1 MIQAMKIKNTGG
13 AGKTGKTGETRP
25 VRRAGA
31 AAAGEFSDQVR
42 ATQGADAAASAAPA
56 AGSGAVA
63 GVDGILAAQDVGGV
77 NEDDVRRQVR
87 DYGDKLLDY
96 LDNIREGLLLGF
108 VPMENLANLA
118 QAMRQR
124 RLATADPQLLEIIAE
139 IELRAEVELA
149 KLSRRG

>member
-1 MIQAMKIKNTGG
+1 MKIKNTGG

-56 AGSGAVA
+56 AGAGALA

-96 LDNIREGLLLGF
+96 LDTIREGLLLGF

-118 QAMRQR
+118 QTMRQR
-124 RLATADPQLLEIIAE
+124 RLATADPKLQEIIAE